1 MTEPAIP
8 AEKVNRVRI
17 LQAEIEQLQMNLNAI
32 EQQSA
37 LISRAISS
45 LTDAIVTQNELKNKM
60 PGDEILIPIGGSNHI
75 LCTVKDPQKT
85 YVSLG
90 SGITLETDLKSS
102 EERNKTQVESLEG
115 SLKQLQTQY
124 STFAQH
130 IDGRRQELLEI
141 AQKYQILE

>member
-8 AEKVNRVRI
+8 AEKINRIRI

-37 LISRAISS
+37 LISRALSS
-45 LTDAIVTQNELKNKM
+45 LNDAIVTQNELKNKV

-85 YVSLG
+85 YISLG

-102 EERNKTQVESLEG
+102 EERNKTQIESLEN

-124 STFAQH
+124 STFDQH
-130 IDGRRQELLEI
+130 IDERRQELFEI